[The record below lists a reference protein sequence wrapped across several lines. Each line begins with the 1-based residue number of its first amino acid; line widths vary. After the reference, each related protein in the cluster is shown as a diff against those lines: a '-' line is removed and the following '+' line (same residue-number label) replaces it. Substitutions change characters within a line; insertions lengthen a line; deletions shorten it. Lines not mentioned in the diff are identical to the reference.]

1 MQYGLSP
8 EYVLDKIQ
16 SYEIKALSDFSYLK
30 NKEDWEQTRLISY
43 VTAQCQSTRKMN
55 VTDIVEFPWEKK
67 EPTKKQVQ
75 IDKQKIEQLKTLAQE
90 MIKNK
95 MI

>member
-1 MQYGLSP
+1 MGLSP

-30 NKEDWEQTRLISY
+30 NKEDWEQTRF
-43 VTAQCQSTRKMN
+43 QSWVLANCHSSKKLNT
-55 VTDIVEFPWEKK
+55 TDIVKFSWDEK
-67 EPTKKQVQ
+67 EPTKKQIQ